1 MEKAGSKS
9 DLAKRAGVD
18 TGVKIDST
26 KRAGAKSYS
35 TKKAGVKRAGAKID
49 STKKPS
55 MGKKPSIGRKDLLAF
70 LDAAY
75 LEYNSA
81 YGLEVH
87 LDPINVAHR
96 LQDFRYFDSAA
107 LVCALFAYGSVR
119 AILGFLEGFP
129 FHLLDPEVPLPEEY
143 IKAAK
148 LSGAKIKGAGEKGA
162 QKRGI
167 EIKGAKKED
176 IKKEDSKINPAQASL
191 ASIPYYRF
199 QSRADVANLIILLR
213 EMNEASATPI
223 ADIFLPTYRRSL
235 GREGVIAGIYAV
247 IDAMQEGLFKN
258 SATSKGLD
266 FLVGKNKEASA
277 LKGGGKRAKNTSPL
291 KRFNMFL
298 RWMVRRDFI
307 DFGRYAASSA
317 HLILP
322 LDTHTFTVCKKL
334 GLCSRASY
342 DIKAALEISDALSSL
357 CKEDP
362 IRYDFALYRIGQL
375 GRDAMPKR

>member
-9 DLAKRAGVD
+9 DLAKKAG
-18 TGVKIDST
+18 TRGAGAGVKIDST

-35 TKKAGVKRAGAKID
+35 TKKAGVKRAGNGAKID

-55 MGKKPSIGRKDLLAF
+55 IDRKDLLAF

-119 AILGFLEGFP
+119 AILGFLEDFP

-162 QKRGI
+162 KKKGI

-266 FLVGKNKEASA
+266 FLVGKNKEAGA
-277 LKGGGKRAKNTSPL
+277 LKDGKRAKNTSPL

-375 GRDAMPKR
+375 GRGAMPKR